1 MRRVSGNSYPGGT
14 GRREAPSWVSSK
26 QFRTSCTFLDSV
38 LISSRRRPRL
48 LVGPEAV
55 CRVFGAR
62 TQEQHGK
69 SQLTSQSPGL
79 RCPPEG
85 PGSPAGLALSC
96 RSARLPVDGALTP
109 FLALQSTVL
118 RSLPGTCPPVPPSFQ
133 NDRGALAF
141 SQQELLLHCP
151 NRHCC
156 DAC

>member
-1 MRRVSGNSYPGGT
+1 MWEFLPWRNWQKRSPLLGILKTVQDFLHVFGLGPNFLEE
-14 GRREAPSWVSSK
+14 EA
-26 QFRTSCTFLDSV
+26 TFAG
-38 LISSRRRPRL
+38 
-48 LVGPEAV
+48 GPEAV

-62 TQEQHGK
+62 TQEQHRK

-118 RSLPGTCPPVPPSFQ
+118 RSLPGTCLPVPPSFQ
-133 NDRGALAF
+133 NDPGALAF